1 MTHVMPRDLARG
13 GKTPEDPA
21 RGARPVLRPALQLL
35 AVCAVALT
43 TANCANN
50 PAKLAGAGS
59 SSGNGVDPKYGV
71 KASRRL
77 YNEGDVIPKGGGR
90 RFSGKPYV
98 VAGKTYVPR
107 EDARGYVREGL
118 ASWYG
123 SAFHGRVTA
132 NGEVFD
138 RHSIA
143 AAHPTLPL
151 PSYVRVTNLDNGH
164 SMILRVNDRG
174 PYHAGRLMDVSE
186 EAARALDFHRKG
198 TARVRVEYAGKASI
212 AGSDDR
218 KLLATLRTDGSP
230 AAIGRAPVM
239 MADLGPSE
247 PDPAPERLERAS
259 RALAFRPAGERDDD
273 APESASP
280 AARPTRPAP
289 VVLASAAVAVP
300 AALQPTAAR
309 TAPFRPAPVALAA
322 TPAHNAVVKPAA
334 AEPRRMVAE
343 AGRAAPPARHKEAPL
358 PVTPTRLASAPA
370 KGTAVPIHTAQAMP
384 MKAGATKASTVQ
396 QVAAKGEIR
405 GEIRGAFKPAGR
417 TGTAEP
423 APRMAAMPA
432 TSKQT
437 IAKLAGAAPAPGA
450 KAAAKPAAKT
460 AVAQSPGLSGAKPRR
475 SQVAAAN

>member
-1 MTHVMPRDLARG
+1 MGHVTARASTEVSAG
-13 GKTPEDPA
+13 VAAPPEDPA
-21 RGARPVLRPALQLL
+21 RRVLPVLRLL

-50 PAKLAGAGS
+50 PAKLAGA
-59 SSGNGVDPKYGV
+59 SSGSDIDPKYGV
-71 KASRRL
+71 RASRRL

-151 PSYVRVTNLDNGH
+151 PSYVRVTNLDNGY

-174 PYHAGRLMDVSE
+174 PYHAGRVMDVSE
-186 EAARALDFHRKG
+186 EAARALDFHRRG

-218 KLLATLRTDGSP
+218 KLLATLRTDGTP
-230 AAIGRAPVM
+230 AATGRAPVM

-273 APESASP
+273 AETASP
-280 AARPTRPAP
+280 APRPAKPAP
-289 VVLASAAVAVP
+289 VMLASAAVAVP

-309 TAPFRPAPVALAA
+309 AAPFRPAPVALAA
-322 TPAHNAVVKPAA
+322 ASAKDVPASDSRARSTPGKAPSH
-334 AEPRRMVAE
+334 ETHRMAAE
-343 AGRAAPPARHKEAPL
+343 AGRSGSRTSGRPRDVPL
-358 PVTPTRLASAPA
+358 SATPLRLASTPA
-370 KGTAVPIHTAQAMP
+370 KVASGTARAAQAVP
-384 MKAGATKASTVQ
+384 MKAAPV
-396 QVAAKGEIR
+396 QVAAKAMPKPG
-405 GEIRGAFKPAGR
+405 GKPA
-417 TGTAEP
+417 ASEP
-423 APRMAAMPA
+423 AARMAAMPSA
-432 TSKQT
+432 SKLT
-437 IAKLAGAAPAPGA
+437 IAKLAGTPPAGAKTGAKPSA
-450 KAAAKPAAKT
+450 KAAPTKT
-460 AVAQSPGLSGAKPRR
+460 AAAQPPAHPGVKARR